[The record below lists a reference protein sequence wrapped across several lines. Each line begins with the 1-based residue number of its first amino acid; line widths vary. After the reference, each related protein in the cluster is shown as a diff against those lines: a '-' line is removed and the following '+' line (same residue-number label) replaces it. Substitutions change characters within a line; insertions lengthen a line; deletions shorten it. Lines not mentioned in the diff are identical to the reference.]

1 MYRPANNCATILAAT
16 RSGTKREKS
25 VEGRASCLRA
35 HLLGYRF
42 RAMKPR
48 SAKEET
54 KGLRYFPRLL
64 DKIRL
69 NAAGKLDPKYREDLG
84 RGLDR
89 RLIKFLRVE
98 FDKLCDR
105 VRKGGSDEEILEWCY
120 ANGHRLYKN
129 DVEIWNEFISKL
141 GWNDFATNHLAKRKA
156 EAGLSDRDD
165 IQTLVDFFD
174 VDEERNGQTSAKQ
187 TANSR

>member
-1 MYRPANNCATILAAT
+1 M
-16 RSGTKREKS
+16 
-25 VEGRASCLRA
+25 
-35 HLLGYRF
+35 
-42 RAMKPR
+42 
-48 SAKEET
+48 
-54 KGLRYFPRLL
+54 
-64 DKIRL
+64 